1 MNRPPSPP
9 GSRYSL
15 SRDTRLLFL
24 TRGVRLFAYGMLSVV
39 LALYLAE
46 IGLDENQVGLL
57 LSLTLAGDVVV
68 SLGLTNVADR
78 FGRRRILVVGA
89 ALMMFAGVAFSA
101 TRNVI
106 VLTVAAVVGTISPSG
121 NEVGPFLAVE
131 QAALAQ
137 TIPDAVRTR
146 VFSWYS
152 LTGSLA
158 TAIGSLCGGVLA
170 GEVGYLRNSPV
181 EGYRTVLVCYALLGL
196 ALGIVFARLSA
207 GSEPPI
213 PVGRTKSPGLL
224 GVRNSRAVVF
234 RLSSLF
240 MVDAFAGGL
249 VVQSLV
255 AYWFHARFG
264 VAPAVLGAIFF
275 GANIFSGVSAL
286 FAASL
291 AARFGLIN
299 TMVWTHVPSNILLM
313 LIPLM
318 PNLPWAVAV
327 LLARFSISQ
336 MDVPTRQSYTMA
348 VVEPAERSAAAGITN
363 VARTGASAL
372 APLVTGRLFG
382 AAFMGVPF
390 VLSGVLKIGYDLALY
405 YSFRHLRPPEE
416 RSGR

>member
-1 MNRPPSPP
+1 MNRQPSPP
-9 GSRYSL
+9 GSRYRL
-15 SRDTRLLFL
+15 SRDARLLFT
-24 TRGVRLFAYGMLSVV
+24 TRAVRLFAYGMLSVV

-78 FGRRRILVVGA
+78 VGRRRILCVGA

-101 TRNVI
+101 TRNFI

-137 TIPDAVRTR
+137 TIPDADRTR

-158 TAIGSLCGGVLA
+158 TAIGSLCGGALA
-170 GEVGYLRNSPV
+170 GEVGHLRNAPV
-181 EGYRTVLVCYALLGL
+181 EGYQTVLICYALLGL
-196 ALGIVFARLSA
+196 ALGIGSARLSA

-213 PVGRTKSPGLL
+213 PVSHTKSPGLL
-224 GVRNSRAVVF
+224 GVRSSRAVVL

-291 AARFGLIN
+291 AARFGLVN
-299 TMVWTHVPSNILLM
+299 TMVWTHVPSNMLLM

-318 PNLPWAVAV
+318 PNLPLAVAV

-382 AAFMGVPF
+382 AAFMSLPF
-390 VLSGVLKIGYDLALY
+390 ILSGLLKIGYDMALY

-416 RSGR
+416 QSGR